1 MDTRI
6 YDGCGIMYPYF
17 LKSRQ
22 IMYLRECCSCVVEES
37 DKKTECTKN
46 RYGNRTM
53 SNCENYDFEKIRL
66 SDIKVDASMS
76 YIHKKYYSKNIWLL
90 LDE

>member
-1 MDTRI
+1 MDAGI
-6 YDGCGIMYPYF
+6 YEGCGVIHHIF

-22 IMYLRECCSCVVEES
+22 IMYLCECCSCVVEES

-46 RYGNRTM
+46 RYENRTM
-53 SNCENYDFEKIRL
+53 SDCANYDFEKIRL

-76 YIHKKYYSKNIWLL
+76 DIHKKYYSKNIWLL
-90 LDE
+90 LEE